1 MTAVL
6 LGALLHA
13 SWNALV
19 RGASDRTLDTALV
32 VGGAGLTAAC
42 WLPFAPLPLPQ
53 SWPYL
58 AASVVTHLAYF
69 VLVALAYRRG
79 QLSFV
84 YPIMRG
90 SAPAISAAI
99 AALLLN
105 ELPSA
110 GGWFGLVLICCGI
123 IVLAADSFRARSFQG
138 SSAVFALMNAA
149 VIVLYTLVDGVGA
162 RLSGHPVSYT
172 GWIFLLTAFSLVAI
186 SVKRNR
192 VTAARYFRSYWVRG
206 LLGGGCMFGSYGLAL
221 WAMTLAPIALI
232 AALRETSVVFA
243 AVIAA
248 AFLGERLTPLRCLSI
263 VIVAAGAFAIKIA

>member
-1 MTAVL
+1 MMAVL

-90 SAPAISAAI
+90 SAPAIAAAV

-110 GGWFGLVLICCGI
+110 GGWFGLILICCGI

-138 SSAVFALMNAA
+138 SSAVFALLNSA
-149 VIVLYTLVDGVGA
+149 VIVFYTLVDGVGA

-192 VTAARYFRSYWVRG
+192 VTASRYFRSYWVRG
-206 LLGGGCMFGSYGLAL
+206 LLGGACMFGSYGLAL

-263 VIVAAGAFAIKIA
+263 FIVAAGAFAIKIA